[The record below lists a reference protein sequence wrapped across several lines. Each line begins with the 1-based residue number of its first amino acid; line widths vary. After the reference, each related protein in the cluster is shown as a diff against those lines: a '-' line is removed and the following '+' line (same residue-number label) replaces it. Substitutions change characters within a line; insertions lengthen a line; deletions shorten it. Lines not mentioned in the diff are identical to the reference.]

1 MTDTTLPPTSDLEF
15 VTMSVGDTHLGVP
28 VMQVR
33 DVLDTPVIY
42 RVPLAPPEILGSIN
56 LRGRIVTAI
65 DLRARLDLPRRPEGA
80 RCMCVI
86 VERSSGAAT
95 EPYALLV
102 DEVGDVLSMPASAY
116 EANPVTLAERWRA
129 LCRGLYRREASLL
142 IVLDV
147 DTLLDIPAAK
157 DAA

>member
-1 MTDTTLPPTSDLEF
+1 MTSIVLPPTGDLEF

-42 RVPLAPPEILGSIN
+42 RVPLAPPQILGSIN

-65 DLRARLDLPRRPEGA
+65 DLRTRLGLLRRPEGA

-86 VERSSGAAT
+86 VEHNAGAAA

-102 DEVGDVLSMPASAY
+102 DEVGDVVTMQASAY
-116 EANPVTLAERWRA
+116 EANPVTLAEHWRGI
-129 LCRGLYRREASLL
+129 CRGLYRREGSLL

-147 DTLLDIPAAK
+147 TALLDIASVKQAA
-157 DAA
+157 

>member
-1 MTDTTLPPTSDLEF
+1 MTAMTFPPTGDLEF
-15 VTMSVGDTHLGVP
+15 VTMSVGDTHLGVS

-33 DVLDTPVIY
+33 DVLAMPVIY

-65 DLRARLDLPRRPEGA
+65 DLRTRFGLPRRAEGA

-86 VERSSGAAT
+86 VEHNTGAAV

-102 DEVGDVLSMPASAY
+102 DEIGDVVTMQASAY
-116 EANPVTLAERWRA
+116 EANPVTLAAHWRGM
-129 LCRGLYRREASLL
+129 CRGLYRREGSLL

-147 DTLLDIPAAK
+147 NALLDIGGARQAA
-157 DAA
+157 